1 MVVIIPH
8 PTEELKLIK
17 LQKKLIQNLFSNDL
31 IIYRQIPL
39 LIELPF
45 EEIQQIK
52 NTISSVVISQP
63 VYNCKTNQI
72 TCPAEITVEN
82 TTLHSELALL
92 NIKFNN
98 TNENGQSESF
108 NSQKFLQCLQNE
120 KDSQFPM
127 SLSIFK
133 LALCS
138 KPQKGMYQISSV
150 CWKKLKK

>member
-31 IIYRQIPL
+31 LIYRQIPL

-45 EEIQQIK
+45 EEIPQIK
-52 NTISSVVISQP
+52 NSISELIISQP
-63 VYNCKTNQI
+63 VFKAQTNQI
-72 TCPAEITVEN
+72 SCPVEITAGN
-82 TTLHSELALL
+82 TTLHSELTLL
-92 NIKFNN
+92 NLKFNN
-98 TNENGQSESF
+98 TDKKWQSES
-108 NSQKFLQCLQNE
+108 SISEKLLQSLQNE

-133 LALCS
+133 FALCS